1 MHARRALLYMPGDD
15 FRKIRKATTLGVDCI
30 CMDMEDGVAVNRKAV
45 ARETIVSALHTL
57 DFGQSE
63 RLARINAIGSGLE
76 SDDLHSVLPHRPDGI
91 VIPKVDTA
99 NQILWVNEQI
109 ASTETEYGW
118 PEGSIILI
126 AIIETARGII
136 NLPTIAQATPR
147 LKALIF
153 GAEDLAGDIGALRT
167 GEGWE
172 VFYAR
177 SAVVTHAAAF
187 ELQAID
193 MVFIDFHDIE
203 GLRREAQQGA
213 QMGFAG
219 KQIIHPNQVE
229 SVQQAFTPDDES
241 IARALCILEAFAS
254 HQEAGLGA
262 FALDGKMIDAPSVKA
277 AEHVLARARAAG
289 KIKGNGHP

>member
-1 MHARRALLYMPGDD
+1 MRARRALLYMPGDD
-15 FRKIRKATTLGVDCI
+15 LHKIRKATTLGVDCI

-57 DFGQSE
+57 DFGRSE
-63 RLARINAIGSGLE
+63 RLTRINAIGSGLE
-76 SDDLHSVLPHRPDGI
+76 SDDLHSVLPHQPDGI
-91 VIPKVDTA
+91 VIPKVNTA
-99 NQILWVNEQI
+99 DQILWVNEQI
-109 ASTETEYGW
+109 ATTEIDHGW

-126 AIIETARGII
+126 ALIETARGII
-136 NLPTIAQATPR
+136 NLPHIAHAIPR

-187 ELQAID
+187 DLQAID
-193 MVFIDFHDIE
+193 MVYIDFHDLE

-219 KQIIHPNQVE
+219 KQIIHPNQVAP
-229 SVQQAFTPDDES
+229 VQLAFTPDDES
-241 IARALCILEAFAS
+241 IARALHILEAYAS

-262 FALDGKMIDAPSVKA
+262 FALDGKMIDAPIVKA
-277 AEHVLARARAAG
+277 AERVIARARAAG